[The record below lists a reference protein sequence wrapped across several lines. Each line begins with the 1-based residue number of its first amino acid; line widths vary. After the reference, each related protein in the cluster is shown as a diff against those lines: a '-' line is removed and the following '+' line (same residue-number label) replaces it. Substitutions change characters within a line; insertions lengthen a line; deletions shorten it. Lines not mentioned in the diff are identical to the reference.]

1 MEINLGMF
9 SSSFLFLSA
18 VNNAKRSASVHCFFS
33 PTIWNK
39 TKETTCD
46 VASWSEGVF
55 VLWPIRWNNAWSL
68 ADHCCIWI
76 FNLDDQRSSIRA
88 HCINWFFPVLWSN
101 GSMFLWFFGEVFV
114 EPNWVSISGHVLFLE
129 TERFG
134 PQIKRPEPSP
144 IATTFC
150 LVSVIRWSMT
160 SPILSRCT
168 LPRRVRNLG
177 VIWLS
182 PFFQPNGSSSSLNEA
197 SRGLLHSDVFSRV
210 ST

>member
-1 MEINLGMF
+1 
-9 SSSFLFLSA
+9 
-18 VNNAKRSASVHCFFS
+18 
-33 PTIWNK
+33 
-39 TKETTCD
+39 
-46 VASWSEGVF
+46 
-55 VLWPIRWNNAWSL
+55 
-68 ADHCCIWI
+68 
-76 FNLDDQRSSIRA
+76 
-88 HCINWFFPVLWSN
+88 
-101 GSMFLWFFGEVFV
+101 MFLWFFGEVFV

-197 SRGLLHSDVFSRV
+197 SRGLLHSDVFFQSFYLIAYLYFQLFLKIFHEMKLKQRLYRIV
-210 ST
+210 RLQLDSLSVLAFLLEAQWPLRQRPTRMTSQNCKYNILFASCAPKLWRPRLITWLSVTNFPQEKIQTAFRWMR